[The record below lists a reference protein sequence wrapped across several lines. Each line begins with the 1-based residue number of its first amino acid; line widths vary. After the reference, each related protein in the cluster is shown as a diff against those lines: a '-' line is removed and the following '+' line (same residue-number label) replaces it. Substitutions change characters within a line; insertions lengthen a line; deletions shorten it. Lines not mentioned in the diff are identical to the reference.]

1 MRPSPSEWMFSSHS
15 FPETSFLIFACCVAA
30 CSFPIFLS
38 FDLESLEMLDSQILE
53 LHLMAAINVIFSPV
67 FLGKNPWWAQGC
79 GWASQRNQKSFENS
93 CTGTLNS
100 VLKCTWFF
108 SVFIWESLS
117 TEVNHRQSHSK
128 TGKKTQKTKQNRSK
142 VSWLLL

>member
-15 FPETSFLIFACCVAA
+15 FPEISFLIFACCVAA

-67 FLGKNPWWAQGC
+67 FLGKIHDEHKDVAMHLKET
-79 GWASQRNQKSFENS
+79 RR
-93 CTGTLNS
+93 
-100 VLKCTWFF
+100 VLRIA
-108 SVFIWESLS
+108 VLGLS
-117 TEVNHRQSHSK
+117 I
-128 TGKKTQKTKQNRSK
+128 
-142 VSWLLL
+142 LF